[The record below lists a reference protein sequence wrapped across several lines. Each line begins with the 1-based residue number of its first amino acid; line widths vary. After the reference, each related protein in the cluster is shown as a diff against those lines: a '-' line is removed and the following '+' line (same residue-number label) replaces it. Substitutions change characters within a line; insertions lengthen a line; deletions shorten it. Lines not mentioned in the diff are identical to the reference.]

1 MFTPKGSRQKCFRS
15 VLECGVVGP
24 TASSQ
29 PSLQPSPTSRIWR
42 VLRVLLALLLLG
54 AFAVF
59 IALVSARYVEVGE
72 VQVPGVVGEDVR
84 EASRTLQGL
93 GFEVSTYAD
102 RAAALNRVGTQ
113 TPAEGAVVR
122 RGRGVVLSVGENGER
137 KLPNL
142 TGLTQAQ
149 ATEALAAA
157 QLSPAVS
164 YRYAPQPAGVVL
176 AQRPGAG
183 AVAGAG
189 VALTLSLG
197 PRPPRVALP
206 RLVGTRVDVAE
217 QRLTTL
223 GFRRI
228 ERVPTRLGAPGV
240 NAQTPAAG
248 VRTALSEPV
257 TLFYTVGNRQV
268 VPVPSVV
275 GLGVQAAARRLQAA
289 GLRVGWVSEDAFDPA
304 QPQGVLEVTPPD
316 YTLWGTPVTLR
327 TNGNAGSYRALE
339 PTPPPALPPQ
349 ASSASQLARR
359 NGSVPRDRTQ
369 TPSALPDGGFEIPI
383 FLDPAYYSF
392 LRGRPYTYRVEVSDD
407 EGDRVVLDRS
417 AAADETIED
426 TVTVYGAAE
435 VRTYI
440 DGDIISAYNATQP

>member
-1 MFTPKGSRQKCFRS
+1 M
-15 VLECGVVGP
+15 
-24 TASSQ
+24 
-29 PSLQPSPTSRIWR
+29 
-42 VLRVLLALLLLG
+42 LALLLLG

-59 IALVSARYVEVGE
+59 IALLSSRYVEVGE

-84 EASRTLQGL
+84 EASRTLQAL

-102 RAAALNRVGTQ
+102 PAAAADRVGTQ

-122 RGRGVVLSVGENGER
+122 RGRGVVLSVGENRER
-137 KLPNL
+137 ELPRL

-149 ATEALAAA
+149 ATAAVAAA
-157 QLSPAVS
+157 QLSSAIS
-164 YRYAPQPAGVVL
+164 YRYAPQPAGTVL
-176 AQRPGAG
+176 AQRPGPG
-183 AVAGAG
+183 AVAGDAG
-189 VALTLSLG
+189 VALTVSLG
-197 PRPPRVALP
+197 PRPPRVTLP
-206 RLVGTRVDVAE
+206 RLVGMRVDVAE
-217 QRLTTL
+217 QRLTAL

-228 ERVPTRLGAPGV
+228 ERVPTRLGPPGV

-248 VRTALSEPV
+248 DKAALGEPV

-275 GLGVQAAARRLQAA
+275 GLDVQAAAKRLQAA
-289 GLRVGWVSEDAFDPA
+289 GLRVGWINEDSFDPA
-304 QPQGVLEVTPPD
+304 QPRGVLEVTPPD

-339 PTPPPALPPQ
+339 PTPPRGLSPQ
-349 ASSASQLARR
+349 ASQPARR
-359 NGSVPRDRTQ
+359 NGSALRNR

-417 AAADETIED
+417 ATADEVIED

-440 DGDIISAYNATQP
+440 DGNIISAYNATQP

>member
-1 MFTPKGSRQKCFRS
+1 M
-15 VLECGVVGP
+15 VGP

-29 PSLQPSPTSRIWR
+29 TSSHPSPASRIWR
-42 VLRVLLALLLLG
+42 VFRVLLALLLLG

-59 IALVSARYVEVGE
+59 IALLSARYVEVGE
-72 VQVPGVVGEDVR
+72 VQVPGVVGEDVQ
-84 EASRTLQGL
+84 EASRTLQRL

-102 RAAALNRVGTQ
+102 PTAALNRVGTQ

-122 RGRGVVLSVGENGER
+122 RGRGVVLSVGENRER
-137 KLPNL
+137 ELPNL
-142 TGLTQAQ
+142 TGLTQEQ
-149 ATEALAAA
+149 ATAALAAA
-157 QLSPAVS
+157 KLSLAIN
-164 YRYAPQPAGVVL
+164 YRHAPQPAGTVL
-176 AQRPGAG
+176 AQRPGEG
-183 AVAGAG
+183 AVAGDAG
-189 VALTLSLG
+189 VALTVSLG

-206 RLVGTRVDVAE
+206 RLVGMRVDAAA
-217 QRLTTL
+217 QRLAAL

-228 ERVPTRLGAPGV
+228 ERVPTRVGAPGV

-248 VRTALSEPV
+248 VRTALGDPV

-289 GLRVGWVSEDAFDPA
+289 GLRVGWISEDAFDPA
-304 QPQGVLEVTPPD
+304 QPQGVLEVTPSD

-339 PTPPPALPPQ
+339 PTPPRALPPQ
-349 ASSASQLARR
+349 ASSALQPARQ
-359 NGSVPRDRTQ
+359 NETVPRSRTR

-392 LRGRPYTYRVEVSDD
+392 LQGRPYTYRVEVSDD

-417 AAADETIED
+417 AAADEIIED
-426 TVTVYGAAE
+426 TVMVYGAAE

>member
-1 MFTPKGSRQKCFRS
+1 M
-15 VLECGVVGP
+15 VGA
-24 TASSQ
+24 TAS
-29 PSLQPSPTSRIWR
+29 PTPRIWR

-54 AFAVF
+54 AFAIF
-59 IALVSARYVEVGE
+59 IALFSSRYVEVGE
-72 VQVPGVVGEDVR
+72 VQVPGVVGENVQD
-84 EASRTLQGL
+84 ASRTLQGL

-102 RAAALNRVGTQ
+102 PAAALNRVGTQ

-122 RGRGVVLSVGENGER
+122 RGRGVVLSVGENRER
-137 KLPNL
+137 ELPNF

-149 ATEALAAA
+149 ATAALAAA
-157 QLSPAVS
+157 QLSLAVS
-164 YRYAPQPAGVVL
+164 YRHAPQPAGMVI

-183 AVAGAG
+183 AVAGDAG
-189 VALTLSLG
+189 VALTVSLG
-197 PRPPRVALP
+197 PRPRRVALP

-217 QRLTTL
+217 QRLKAL

-228 ERVPTRLGAPGV
+228 ERVPTRIGAPGV
-240 NAQTPAAG
+240 NAQTPVAG
-248 VRTALSEPV
+248 IRTALGEPI
-257 TLFYTVGNRQV
+257 TLFYTVANRQV

-289 GLRVGWVSEDAFDPA
+289 GLRVGWISEDTFDPA

-327 TNGNAGSYRALE
+327 TNGNAGSYQALE
-339 PTPPPALPPQ
+339 PSLPRALPPQ
-349 ASSASQLARR
+349 TSSASQPARQNR
-359 NGSVPRDRTQ
+359 SVPRNR
-369 TPSALPDGGFEIPI
+369 TPSTLPNGGFEIPI

-392 LRGRPYTYRVEVSDD
+392 LQGRPYTYRVEVSDD

-417 AAADETIED
+417 AAANEVIED